1 MGHEQVVRLL
11 PGQDGATRLLQVA
24 LQPAARF
31 FAKRH
36 QTLLVAF
43 AHHAQHAFVQPHLK
57 GLERDQF
64 RHAQAAGIH
73 QLQHG
78 AVAQAQ
84 GVAQVRGA
92 EQGLHMGL
100 RQGFGHPQGLA
111 CGLQAQRGVLGDAAF
126 AQGPVKVPAQH
137 RQAPVGR
144 GGPRL
149 RMAGGKVAAQVHFGC
164 GVQCQR
170 GLLLCQPLGVER
182 EVTAVRCQGVAREAV
197 FQPQGIYKGIDRAQA
212 VFKHPKTIARP
223 QYAP

>member
-1 MGHEQVVRLL
+1 MPATCAHFFHNHPEHHARHALAAVGHEQVIRLL
-11 PGQDGATRLLQVA
+11 PGQDGAARLLQVA

-84 GVAQVRGA
+84 GLPRSGGA

-111 CGLQAQRGVLGDAAF
+111 CSLQAQGGSRVMRRSRK
-126 AQGPVKVPAQH
+126 AQ
-137 RQAPVGR
+137 
-144 GGPRL
+144 
-149 RMAGGKVAAQVHFGC
+149 
-164 GVQCQR
+164 
-170 GLLLCQPLGVER
+170 
-182 EVTAVRCQGVAREAV
+182 
-197 FQPQGIYKGIDRAQA
+197 
-212 VFKHPKTIARP
+212 
-223 QYAP
+223 